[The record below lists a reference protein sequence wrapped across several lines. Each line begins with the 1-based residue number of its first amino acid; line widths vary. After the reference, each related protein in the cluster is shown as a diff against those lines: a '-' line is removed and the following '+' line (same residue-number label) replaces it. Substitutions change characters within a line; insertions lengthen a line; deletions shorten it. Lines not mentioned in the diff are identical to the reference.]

1 MPVPYKEIGI
11 VKSWGRVLRG
21 GLVVEQDDGE
31 DNVDIGDV
39 DLCIAVDDGVVRFIP
54 AAESFWKLLVKALE
68 EAPVKKKLVFFS

>member
-54 AAESFWKLLVKALE
+54 AAEPFWKLLVKALE
-68 EAPVKKKLVFFS
+68 EAPVKK